1 MRQIPSDKYTI
12 AWFKL
17 ADCVSKG
24 EREKAFGVYRL
35 LAHSIDDYA
44 YALKLEGDLLFAFND
59 GSAFEKYEQAAVLYQ
74 QHKRF
79 KEAAALYEDLIFA
92 VHQHNYVKKLTDL
105 YTQQQLSSEFAQEK
119 CTKLFN
125 FLIDTHAIEP
135 AEYVLTALESFG
147 DTQILVDAYQ
157 KLVFVIA
164 QKPHSCKQGM
174 PVCLEKLL
182 LLLTH
187 DEQTHVVQNFLA
199 LLEQY
204 NQSMFLEA
212 VAYLNTK

>member
-59 GSAFEKYEQAAVLYQ
+59 GGAFEKYEQAAVLYQ

-79 KEAAALYEDLIFA
+79 KEAIALYEDLIFS
-92 VHQHNYVKKLTDL
+92 VHQLHYVKKLTDL
-105 YTQQQLSSEFAQEK
+105 YTQQQASCELTQEK
-119 CTKLFN
+119 CTKLFE
-125 FLIDTHAIEP
+125 FLIEAHVIEP
-135 AEYVLTALESFG
+135 AEYVLSALESLG
-147 DTQILVDAYQ
+147 NTQILIAAYQ
-157 KLVFVIA
+157 KLVFALA
-164 QKPHSCKQGM
+164 QKPHAYKYGM
-174 PVCLEKLL
+174 PLCLEKLL
-182 LLLTH
+182 LLLAQ
-187 DEQTHVVQNFLA
+187 DEQSHVVQNFLA

-212 VAYLNTK
+212 VAFLNTK